1 MLGAGPRRA
10 THSSG
15 GRSGVSTK
23 AAPRGN
29 SVVVFLLLDS
39 SADFTPWR
47 AARSNSVGA
56 SSRSDVSMYSSRPV
70 RSSKYELP
78 VIPCVAGHAPLQI
91 DALFVL
97 VTAGIPPGTI
107 LETPSRRQRSSV
119 GMGLAAR

>member
-1 MLGAGPRRA
+1 MLGAAPKRA

-15 GRSGVSTK
+15 GSSGVSTK

-29 SVVVFLLLDS
+29 SVVVFFLLDS

-56 SSRSDVSMYSSRPV
+56 SSRFDVSMYSSRPA
-70 RSSKYELP
+70 RSSKYEFP
-78 VIPCVAGHAPLQI
+78 VIPCVAGQVPLQI

-107 LETPSRRQRSSV
+107 LEMPARRHRASV
-119 GMGLAAR
+119 GMALASR